1 VAVLDMNGTLDE
13 AIPPKTVDAHRQV
26 MEPAARKY
34 RVLRV
39 QDMHHYLYRQD
50 SIDVVGKLWL
60 RFIDSGYFD
69 R

>member
-1 VAVLDMNGTLDE
+1 M
-13 AIPPKTVDAHRQV
+13 DAHRLV

-39 QDMHHYLYRQD
+39 QNMQHYLYWKD
-50 SIDVVGKLWL
+50 SIALVGSMWL
-60 RFIDSGYFD
+60 RFIDDGWFD

>member
-1 VAVLDMNGTLDE
+1 MNGTLDE

-39 QDMHHYLYRQD
+39 QGLQHYLYTQD

-60 RFIDSGYFD
+60 RFIDSGYFN